1 MEETKKQAEVIDLR
15 VVMSKIW
22 KNKKLFLIV
31 WIITFALSC
40 LWIFPQPRYYT
51 AEVSVAPESSSH
63 EGAGGLASLASSFGV
78 NIGDGSTDAIY
89 PQLYPELFGS
99 TEFLVGLMDIQVKT
113 IDNEV
118 KTDYFTYL
126 KDYQKKNFL
135 LIPFEALKDF
145 ITSLFP
151 KEEEQEITTKDG
163 KRFNPFH
170 LSKATSDVIGKA
182 GKNISCTYSRTTNV
196 VTIAVKDQ
204 DPLVCA
210 LLADSIKQHLQVF
223 ITDYRTKKSRLDYE
237 YYKKLT
243 AEAKAEYEKARQ
255 RYGSYADANMDIVL
269 ESYRAKRDDLENDM
283 QLKYNTYSTFNT
295 QLQAAMAKVQESTPA
310 FTTLTNA
317 TVPIKPA
324 GPKRMVFVAIMLFLA
339 TIGTITY
346 LFHKELI
353 RWF

>member
-15 VVMSKIW
+15 VVMKKIW
-22 KNKKLFLIV
+22 EKKKLFLIV

-145 ITSLFP
+145 IISLFP

-170 LSKATSDVIGKA
+170 LSKTTSDVIGKA

-255 RYGSYADANMDIVL
+255 RYGS
-269 ESYRAKRDDLENDM
+269 
-283 QLKYNTYSTFNT
+283 
-295 QLQAAMAKVQESTPA
+295 
-310 FTTLTNA
+310 
-317 TVPIKPA
+317 
-324 GPKRMVFVAIMLFLA
+324 
-339 TIGTITY
+339 
-346 LFHKELI
+346 
-353 RWF
+353 

>member
-15 VVMSKIW
+15 VVMKKIW
-22 KNKKLFLIV
+22 EKKKLFLIV

-126 KDYQKKNFL
+126 KDYQKKNIL
-135 LIPFEALKDF
+135 LVPFTALKNF
-145 ITSLFP
+145 IISLFP
-151 KEEEQEITTKDG
+151 KEEQNIPSVDG

-170 LSKATSDVIGKA
+170 LSRETNDIISLA
-182 GKNISCTYSRTTNV
+182 GNKITCTYSRTTDV
-196 VTIAVKDQ
+196 VTISVEDQ

-223 ITDYRTKKSRLDYE
+223 ITDYRTKKSRIDYE
-237 YYKKLT
+237 FYKKLT
-243 AEAKAEYEKARQ
+243 AEAKYEYEKARQ
-255 RYGSYADANMDIVL
+255 KYASFSDANMDIVL

-283 QLKYNTYSTFNT
+283 QLKYNTYSTLNT
-295 QLQAAMAKVQESTPA
+295 QLQAAMAKVQENTPA

-324 GPKRMVFVAIMLFLA
+324 GPKRMIFVAIMLFLS
-339 TIGTITY
+339 TLFTITY
-346 LFHKELI
+346 LFRKELKG
-353 RWF
+353 WF

>member
-15 VVMSKIW
+15 VVMKKIW
-22 KNKKLFLIV
+22 EKKKLFLIV

-151 KEEEQEITTKDG
+151 KEKEQEITTKDG

-170 LSKATSDVIGKA
+170 LSKATSNVIGKA

>member
-15 VVMSKIW
+15 VVMKKIW
-22 KNKKLFLIV
+22 EKKKLFLIV

-151 KEEEQEITTKDG
+151 KEKEQEITTKDG

-170 LSKATSDVIGKA
+170 LSKATSDIIGKA